1 MCAIAFP
8 LAPLLASLQAKKP
21 YYHWPAFMYT
31 IRIAAP
37 IDHQMKNS
45 DIGGS
50 YERLL
55 RLEA

>member
-1 MCAIAFP
+1 MCAIAFA
-8 LAPLLASLQAKKP
+8 LARSVKFPQEKTHC
-21 YYHWPAFMYT
+21 HWPVFTYT